1 MSKLMFGF
9 LLLCSMA
16 MYNPEGVRDF
26 TTQHASELS
35 WQLRSALYS
44 VDRMLPSFMR
54 FSRG

>member
-35 WQLRSALYS
+35 VQLKSTLYS
-44 VDRMLPSFMR
+44 IDRMLPSFIR
-54 FSRG
+54 FGRG